1 MSIHTIQLQP
11 FSLAGAGTSIGATS
25 IILTS
30 FTKID
35 GTTVTMTDFGTIGYG
50 TLEPSTAVQEEQI
63 SFSGVT
69 QNINGTAT
77 LTGVKTVLMYSPYTE
92 TSGLTKSHAGGTVF
106 IVSDNP
112 GLWNT
117 FTNKQN
123 NETITGTWIMSGGI
137 SSIGGGATTFA
148 SFPISPSSAP
158 TTNYQLANKKYV
170 DDTVV
175 YGAPNASTTTKGIA
189 KLSYAPASP
198 TEPIA
203 FGSNDPAV
211 VVITGTQSIGG
222 VKTFTD
228 SPVISKTTHSY
239 LTINPTGASQEAGVI
254 LQKNGT
260 AVWTIKKTTTDTL
273 SVYNTTGPIDALN
286 FANTTG
292 VATFGAIPI
301 LPATNPTTDDQAT
314 RKAYV
319 DGQEVVAALTD
330 IQMIA
335 SDNLRLSADTEQSFG
350 DVGLVLRKSIRF
362 IFHGILRVKFDMKID
377 PKGSSNYGEGR
388 IYCNGVAIGTLQST
402 VSNVYATFSEDIDFT
417 GAGMDYLI
425 QLYSGRDSG
434 NGTVWIKNFRV
445 YGDKSAN
452 TTLYGA
458 VILN

>member
-35 GTTVTMTDFGTIGYG
+35 GSLVTMIDFGTVGYG
-50 TLEPSTAVQEEQI
+50 TLEPSTAIQEEQI

-92 TSGLTKSHAGGTVF
+92 TAGLTKSHAGGTVF

-123 NETITGTWIMSGGI
+123 NETVTGTWIMSGGI

-175 YGAPNASTTTKGIA
+175 YGAPDASTTTKGIA
-189 KLSYAPASP
+189 KLSYAPIAP
-198 TEPIA
+198 TNPIA

-211 VVITGTQSIGG
+211 VVITGVQSIAG

-273 SVYNTTGPIDALN
+273 SVYNTTGPIDALE
-286 FANTTG
+286 FADTTG
-292 VATFGAIPI
+292 IATFGAIPV
-301 LPATNPTTDDQAT
+301 LPATYPTTANQVT

-319 DGQEVVAALTD
+319 DNYQNGIVTYAGDTASGTQNITHSLGYIPTYVRISCMKVIGYGARCIGTYNGTTTSCIYETHGSGWNLVGNNSTNMICISDDGTLAKNQVATVTVDATKIILAWTKT
-330 IQMIA
+330 
-335 SDNLRLSADTEQSFG
+335 STPSSAD
-350 DVGLVLRKSIRF
+350 IN
-362 IFHGILRVKFDMKID
+362 ILWEVR
-377 PKGSSNYGEGR
+377 
-388 IYCNGVAIGTLQST
+388 
-402 VSNVYATFSEDIDFT
+402 
-417 GAGMDYLI
+417 
-425 QLYSGRDSG
+425 
-434 NGTVWIKNFRV
+434 
-445 YGDKSAN
+445 
-452 TTLYGA
+452 
-458 VILN
+458 